1 MKNKTKIIGILNIT
15 DDSFSDG
22 GKYLE
27 ISKAINHIKTM
38 ILNGCCIIDIGAES
52 TKPGFKEVSADNQLL
67 RILPIINEI
76 KKIKDDVKISVDT
89 RSSVVAEL
97 VLKEGATIINDVS
110 GGKSDKNMF
119 DVIAKYKAEVILY
132 DPKTESRE
140 SMGEKISIQ
149 ENRTLIRPYDDID
162 IIAGQG
168 TAGKEIYE
176 QLMQN
181 SIIPD
186 IYLCCCGGGGLIAGT
201 STYLR
206 NKYPDI
212 KSYSAEPFGFDDTK
226 KSLKSGKIL
235 SNETDYQSICDAII
249 TPQPGNVT
257 FPINLKNLEGGLVV
271 TDEEVKNAIKFLSE
285 HLKIIVEPG
294 GAVAATAALT
304 EKINLKNKTVVVMIS
319 GGNIDLEMFRSL

>member
-1 MKNKTKIIGILNIT
+1 MDFSYKNIDAAHNHIRSLVTKTPLISNDYINKKLNSKIFFKLENLQTTGSFKYRGASFKISKLNNENKKNGVVAYSSGNHAQAVAYASLQQNISCKIIMPKN
-15 DDSFSDG
+15 
-22 GKYLE
+22 
-27 ISKAINHIKTM
+27 A
-38 ILNGCCIIDIGAES
+38 
-52 TKPGFKEVSADNQLL
+52 P
-67 RILPIINEI
+67 
-76 KKIKDDVKISVDT
+76 KIKIENTK
-89 RSSVVAEL
+89 
-97 VLKEGATIINDVS
+97 
-110 GGKSDKNMF
+110 
-119 DVIAKYKAEVILY
+119 KYKAEVILY

-140 SMGEKISIQ
+140 SIGEKISIE
-149 ENRTLIRPYDDID
+149 ENRSLIRPYDDVD

-176 QLMQN
+176 QLMQI

-201 STYLR
+201 STYLKDKLP
-206 NKYPDI
+206 NI
-212 KSYSAEPFGFDDTK
+212 KSYSVEPFGFEDTK
-226 KSLKSGKIL
+226 KSLKSKKIL
-235 SNETDYQSICDAII
+235 SNEKGYQSICDAII

-257 FPINLKNLEGGLVV
+257 FPINLKNLEAGLVV

-294 GAVAATAALT
+294 GAVAATATLT

>member
-1 MKNKTKIIGILNIT
+1 MHFSYKNIDVANSAIKNQIIKTPLISSDYINKQLDSKIFFKLENLQNTGSFKFRGASYKISKLTDENKKNGVVAYSSGNHAQAVAYASLQQNISCKIIMPKN
-15 DDSFSDG
+15 
-22 GKYLE
+22 
-27 ISKAINHIKTM
+27 A
-38 ILNGCCIIDIGAES
+38 
-52 TKPGFKEVSADNQLL
+52 P
-67 RILPIINEI
+67 
-76 KKIKDDVKISVDT
+76 KIKIENTK
-89 RSSVVAEL
+89 
-97 VLKEGATIINDVS
+97 
-110 GGKSDKNMF
+110 
-119 DVIAKYKAEVILY
+119 KYKAEVILY

-235 SNETDYQSICDAII
+235 SNEKGYQSICDAII

-257 FPINLKNLEGGLVV
+257 FPINLKNL
-271 TDEEVKNAIKFLSE
+271 
-285 HLKIIVEPG
+285 
-294 GAVAATAALT
+294 
-304 EKINLKNKTVVVMIS
+304 
-319 GGNIDLEMFRSL
+319 